1 MSTLSENELVYFQI
15 IFLKKIMRDCLN
27 SILGNTTSYQIYKKF
42 DAEDDLDK
50 HNTYCTEF
58 ISLNKTKDEKS
69 EKTCKKIAK
78 NLNKL
83 SELASTV
90 KYRDRCLYYKYWIYD
105 QIWKESNTA
114 GNNVGSVINKY
125 LSIQDTVTKSLKK
138 YYCPYYFHRRN
149 LTELNE
155 FHEEKYLYEYF
166 KNYNTLKYKI
176 SASNDNEETYS
187 KYLEYIKD
195 IYIKHKND
203 SCCDYYGLI
212 GNCYHY
218 FKCEE
223 DYNPNNLLC
232 KLKKNKDSSG
242 CNSENKGLS
251 GSDIQRNGPEDSNLD
266 KGIKPQ
272 YFSCK
277 EIKSSEGVPFL
288 SCFVLRTRSQN
299 SDKATQIVS
308 AGPVNTSTG
317 YISNAIKSIKN
328 SQCNEIGK
336 NDQATFYKCETKK
349 DLQLSKN
356 GVNAEIKKEDTL
368 KDNDQLDDK
377 AVTSI
382 KDTQNNFR
390 WRIDE
395 TVMRCPA
402 HPSDNLGQQL
412 CGHISNLRK
421 QGKIGKSPT
430 AKKLQ
435 PPVVVSVSDSNLLSE
450 QEEQIRREKE
460 PCVSSAGEINLK
472 HCKNFAE
479 LNKLVHSAKTASFGK
494 LKLDINDL
502 LSYDLSQELT
512 KAINEIKSSDCKP
525 KEKVFCQNLYN
536 NAISE
541 IRKII
546 SQIKEEISKIKTSHQ
561 GNNETVSITETEY
574 DTQPDDSYKSPSILE
589 QIDSIMKSRTS
600 RTLTVV
606 SLAIGTVF
614 TFFIYYKV

>member
-1 MSTLSENELVYFQI
+1 MSNKMSSLSDDE
-15 IFLKKIMRDCLN
+15 LN

-42 DAEDDLDK
+42 DEEKDLEE
-50 HNTYCTEF
+50 HNTLCKEF
-58 ISLNKTKDEKS
+58 RSLNEKKDGNG

-242 CNSENKGLS
+242 CNLENKGLP
-251 GSDIQRNGPEDSNLD
+251 GSDIQRNGQEDSNLD
-266 KGIKPQ
+266 KEIKPQ

-288 SCFVLRTRSQN
+288 SCFVLRTGSQN
-299 SDKATQIVS
+299 SDKATQIVTT
-308 AGPVNTSTG
+308 GPVKTYAG
-317 YISNAIKSIKN
+317 YISDAIKSIQN
-328 SQCNEIGK
+328 SVCNEIHK
-336 NDQATFYKCETKK
+336 NNKVTSYKCETKK
-349 DLQLSKN
+349 DLQSSKN
-356 GVNAEIKKEDTL
+356 GVGDEINKEDSL
-368 KDNDQLDDK
+368 KDTDQLDDK
-377 AVTSI
+377 PATSI
-382 KDTQNNFR
+382 KDTQNDLR
-390 WRIDE
+390 WRINE
-395 TVMRCPA
+395 TIMRCPA
-402 HPSDNLGQQL
+402 NPSDKLGQQL
-412 CGHISNLRK
+412 CGHISELRK
-421 QGKIGKSPT
+421 KGKIGKAPT
-430 AKKLQ
+430 PKNLQ
-435 PPVVVSVSDSNLLSE
+435 PPGAVSISDNNLLSE
-450 QEEQIRREKE
+450 QEEQIGGEKG

-472 HCKNFAE
+472 RCKNFAE
-479 LNKLVHSAKTASFGK
+479 LNKLVHSANTASLGK
-494 LKLDINDL
+494 LNLDINEL
-502 LSYDLSQELT
+502 MSYDLSQKLT
-512 KAINEIKSSDCKP
+512 EAIRSINSLGCDS
-525 KEKVFCQNLYN
+525 KEKVFCENIYN

-541 IRKII
+541 IIELI
-546 SQIKEEISKIKTSHQ
+546 SQIKKEISKIETSYQ
-561 GNNETVSITETEY
+561 GNNETVIIAETEY
-574 DTQPDDSYKSPSILE
+574 DTEPDYSYKSPSILE

>member
-1 MSTLSENELVYFQI
+1 MSSLSDDE
-15 IFLKKIMRDCLN
+15 LN

-42 DAEDDLDK
+42 DEEKDLDG
-50 HNTYCTEF
+50 HDIYCKEF
-58 ISLNKTKDEKS
+58 ILLNKKKDVND

-78 NLNKL
+78 IFKNL
-83 SELASTV
+83 SDLASTV
-90 KYRDRCLYYKYWIYD
+90 KYRDRCLHYKYWIYD
-105 QIWKESNTA
+105 QIWKESNIA
-114 GNNVGSVINKY
+114 GNNVGSVINKF
-125 LSIQDTVTKSLKK
+125 LNIQTSVTKSLDK
-138 YYCPYYFHRRN
+138 YYCPYNLHRRN
-149 LTELNE
+149 LTELRE
-155 FHEEKYLYEYF
+155 FREEKHLYEYF
-166 KNYNTLKYKI
+166 KHYNTLNKQI
-176 SASNDNEETYS
+176 STSDANEESYS
-187 KYLEYIKD
+187 KYLKYISD
-195 IYIKHKND
+195 IYLKHKND

-299 SDKATQIVS
+299 SDKATQIVT
-308 AGPVNTSTG
+308 AGPVKTYAG
-317 YISNAIKSIKN
+317 YISDAIKSIQN
-328 SQCNEIGK
+328 SECNEIRK
-336 NDQATFYKCETKK
+336 NGQDISYECKTKK

-356 GVNAEIKKEDTL
+356 GVGAEIKKEDSL
-368 KDNDQLDDK
+368 KDNDQLDDNS
-377 AVTSI
+377 AASI

-412 CGHISNLRK
+412 CGHISELRK
-421 QGKIGKSPT
+421 QGEIGKPPT
-430 AKKLQ
+430 PKILQ
-435 PPVVVSVSDSNLLSE
+435 PPGVVSVSDHNLLIE
-450 QEEQIRREKE
+450 QEQIGGEKE
-460 PCVSSAGEINLK
+460 PCVSSAGKINLK

-479 LNKLVHSAKTASFGK
+479 LNKLVHIANTASLGL
-494 LKLDINDL
+494 LKLDINNL
-502 LSYDLSQELT
+502 LSYNLSEELT
-512 KAINEIKSSDCKP
+512 KAINGINTLNCKP
-525 KEKVFCQNLYN
+525 EEDSFCKNLYN
-536 NAISE
+536 NVITDMNE
-541 IRKII
+541 LI

-561 GNNETVSITETEY
+561 GNNETVSITGTEY
-574 DTQPDDSYKSPSILE
+574 DTEPDYSYKSPSILE
-589 QIDSIMKSRTS
+589 QIDSIMKS
-600 RTLTVV
+600 LYW
-606 SLAIGTVF
+606 IGKMV
-614 TFFIYYKV
+614 

>member
-1 MSTLSENELVYFQI
+1 MSSLSDDE
-15 IFLKKIMRDCLN
+15 LN

-42 DAEDDLDK
+42 DEEKDLEE
-50 HNTYCTEF
+50 HNTLCKEF
-58 ISLNKTKDEKS
+58 RSLNEKKDGNG

-78 NLNKL
+78 NLKKL
-83 SELASTV
+83 SDLASTV
-90 KYRDRCLYYKYWIYD
+90 KYRDRCLHYKYWIYD
-105 QIWKESNTA
+105 QIWKESNKE
-114 GNNVGSVINKY
+114 GNDVGSVINKF
-125 LSIQDTVTKSLKK
+125 LNIQTSVTKSLGK
-138 YYCPYYFHRRN
+138 YYCPYNFHRRN
-149 LTELNE
+149 LTELRE
-155 FHEEKYLYEYF
+155 FREEKHLYEYF
-166 KNYNTLKYKI
+166 KHYNTLNRQI
-176 SASNDNEETYS
+176 STSDANEETYS
-187 KYLEYIKD
+187 KYLKYLEYIKD

-242 CNSENKGLS
+242 CNLENKGLP
-251 GSDIQRNGPEDSNLD
+251 GSDIQRNGQEDSNLD
-266 KGIKPQ
+266 KEIKPQ

-288 SCFVLRTRSQN
+288 SCFVLRTGSQN
-299 SDKATQIVS
+299 SDKATQIVTT
-308 AGPVNTSTG
+308 GPVKTYAG
-317 YISNAIKSIKN
+317 YISDAIKSIQN
-328 SQCNEIGK
+328 SECNEIRK
-336 NDQATFYKCETKK
+336 NGQDISYECKTKK

-356 GVNAEIKKEDTL
+356 GVGAEIKKEDSL
-368 KDNDQLDDK
+368 KDNDQLDDNS
-377 AVTSI
+377 AASI

-479 LNKLVHSAKTASFGK
+479 LNELVHSAKTASFGK

-589 QIDSIMKSRTS
+589 QIDSIMKS
-600 RTLTVV
+600 LYW
-606 SLAIGTVF
+606 IGKMV
-614 TFFIYYKV
+614 